1 MNESTKN
8 NSINIKIA
16 DKIAPIVSSRDII
29 VKLKNDISKL
39 KAKEVSLDFTDVN
52 FVSRSAAHELLITKE
67 ELKRKTLRKKN
78 IIFINTNND
87 VKEMIR
93 TVASNRAIPQ
103 KSKPEFE
110 AETVS
115 IDSLLKMENR

>member
-1 MNESTKN
+1 MKENIKN
-8 NSINIKIA
+8 NSINIRIA

-29 VKLKNDISKL
+29 VKLKNDISRL
-39 KAKEVSLDFTDVN
+39 RAKEVSLDFTDVN
-52 FVSRSAAHELLITKE
+52 FVSRSAAHELLTMKE
-67 ELKRKTLRKKN
+67 ELKRKALRKKN

-93 TVASNRAIPQ
+93 TVASNRAVPQ
-103 KSKPEFE
+103 KNKVEFN

-115 IDSLLKMENR
+115 IDSILNITK